1 MVSILLFYPETI
13 RFNDMYYLHLKIE
26 NRESDKEMCFRII
39 KDKKLLQEFT
49 IAIQKRRKSYFYK
62 LHRNIFD
69 SGDSIKLFYEKNG
82 RNYLIDTLYSYD
94 CLIINE
100 NELSYSLIN
109 AMKKEFLN
117 ELRGIKEYG

>member
-1 MVSILLFYPETI
+1 MLIYPKLI
-13 RFNDMYYLHLKIE
+13 KFDDMYYLHIKIE
-26 NRESDKEMCFRII
+26 CEDNDKEMCFRLI

>member
-39 KDKKLLQEFT
+39 KDRILLQEFT

-100 NELSYSLIN
+100 NELSYRLIN
-109 AMKKEFLN
+109 EMKKDFLN
-117 ELRGIKEYG
+117 ELRGIKKYG

>member
-1 MVSILLFYPETI
+1 MVSVLLFYPEII

-26 NRESDKEMCFRII
+26 NKESDKEICFRLI
-39 KDKKLLQEFT
+39 KDKKVFQEFT
-49 IAIQKRRKSYFYK
+49 ITILKRRKSYFYR
-62 LHRNIFD
+62 LN
-69 SGDSIKLFYEKNG
+69 

-109 AMKKEFLN
+109 VMKKEFLN

>member
-69 SGDSIKLFYEKNG
+69 SGDTIKLFYEKNG

>member
-1 MVSILLFYPETI
+1 MVSVLLFYPEII

-26 NRESDKEMCFRII
+26 NKESDKEICFRLI
-39 KDKKLLQEFT
+39 KDKKVFQEFT
-49 IAIQKRRKSYFYK
+49 ITILKRRKSYFYR
-62 LHRNIFD
+62 LNRNIFD
-69 SGDSIKLFYEKNG
+69 SGDSIKLFYKKND

-109 AMKKEFLN
+109 VMKKEFLN